1 MYALVASVAL
11 FGAAFG
17 APAAVSPSS
26 TVASVAATNTLSNG
40 FPTLDAQALAAV
52 QERAHGTLPN
62 GGAPP
67 NGTISDLGITS
78 IQLINFNEN
87 FEAFFFSS
95 LINNIT
101 NRVAGFDIQN
111 DDERNYILEALTAVE
126 AQEELHAVLATALLK
141 SQGKEP
147 ILPCSYQFGTTNF
160 EEAIKTAALF
170 TDVVL
175 GTLQDVQ
182 INFSQGNTGD
192 KALIPGVASV
202 IAQEGQQ
209 DGFYRILEKANL
221 IPSELP
227 FLTRST
233 IQFAF
238 SALNQNFIVPG
249 SCPNIGNI
257 DLPIFGTLSVLTK
270 DIKPETDQTLSFSV
284 DLTTLSGVNLPNVP
298 NMSNYQNYNW
308 KENVALFYINQA
320 NVPVTATVSNV
331 NTEKIPIVTFDAD
344 FPASATNFNG
354 LTIAAVAL
362 AGNFTSA
369 EQVANSTLFG
379 PGLIDVN

>member
-1 MYALVASVAL
+1 MYALLASAAL

-17 APAAVSPSS
+17 APAGHHSS
-26 TVASVAATNTLSNG
+26 SSVAAATNTLSNG
-40 FPTLDAQALAAV
+40 FPTLSPQALEDVQAA
-52 QERAHGTLPN
+52 AHGTLPN

-95 LINNIT
+95 LVSNIT
-101 NRVAGFDIQN
+101 NRVSGFDIQN
-111 DDERNYILEALTAVE
+111 DDERNYILEALNAVV

-147 ILPCSYQFGTTNF
+147 ILPCSYHFGATTF

-175 GTLQDVQ
+175 GTLQDVE

-202 IAQEGQQ
+202 IAQEGEQE
-209 DGFYRILEKANL
+209 GFYRILEKANI
-221 IPSELP
+221 IPSQLP

-233 IQFAF
+233 IKFAF

-257 DLPIFGTLSVLTK
+257 NLPIFGTLKVVTQ
-270 DIKPETDQTLSFSV
+270 DIKPAVEQTLSFSV
-284 DLTTLSGVNLPNVP
+284 DLSTLHGVNLPNAP
-298 NMSNYQNYNW
+298 SMSNYQNYNW
-308 KENVALFYINQA
+308 QEHLGLYYINQQ
-320 NVPVTATVSNV
+320 NVPVAANVSNV
-331 NTEKIPIVTFDAD
+331 NTNAIPIVTFDAD
-344 FPASATNFNG
+344 FPASASNFNG

-362 AGNFTSA
+362 AGNFKSA
-369 EQVANSTLFG
+369 AEVAHSTLFG
-379 PGLIDVN
+379 PGLIDIN

>member
-1 MYALVASVAL
+1 MYALLASAAL
-11 FGAAFG
+11 FGAALS
-17 APAAVSPSS
+17 APASLSS
-26 TVASVAATNTLSNG
+26 SSAAAAATNTLSNG
-40 FPTLDAQALAAV
+40 FPTLSTQALAAV
-52 QERAHGTLPN
+52 EAAAHGTLPN

-87 FEAFFFSS
+87 FEVFFFSS

-101 NRVAGFDIQN
+101 NQVGGFEIPN
-111 DDERNYILEALTAVE
+111 ADERNYILEALTAVQ

-141 SQGKEP
+141 SQGKQP
-147 ILPCSYQFGTTNF
+147 ILPCSYHFGTTTF
-160 EEAIKTAALF
+160 EDAIKTAALF

-202 IAQEGQQ
+202 IAQEGEQN
-209 DGFYRILEKANL
+209 GFYRILEKANL

-227 FLTRST
+227 FVTRST
-233 IQFAF
+233 IKFAF
-238 SALNQNFIVPG
+238 SALNQNFVVPG

-257 DLPIFGTLSVLTK
+257 NLPIFGTLNVVTK
-270 DIKPETDQTLSFSV
+270 NIKPETDQTLSFSV
-284 DLTTLSGVNLPNVP
+284 DLRTLTGVNLPNAP
-298 NMSNYQNYNW
+298 SMSNYQNYNW
-308 KENVALFYINQA
+308 EQNLALYYINQQ
-320 NVPVTATVSNV
+320 NVPVTANVSNV
-331 NTEKIPIVTFDAD
+331 NAKAAPIITFDAD
-344 FPASATNFNG
+344 FPASTTNFNG
-354 LTIAAVAL
+354 LTIAAIAMP
-362 AGNFTSA
+362 GNFTSA

>member
-1 MYALVASVAL
+1 MYSLLASAALL
-11 FGAAFG
+11 GAALG
-17 APAAVSPSS
+17 APASYPPSS
-26 TVASVAATNTLSNG
+26 TAPVAAANTLSNG
-40 FPTLDAQALAAV
+40 FPTLSTQALADVEAA
-52 QERAHGTLPN
+52 AHGTLPN
-62 GGAPP
+62 GGPPP

-78 IQLINFNEN
+78 IELINFNEN
-87 FEAFFFSS
+87 FEVFFFTS

-101 NRVAGFDIQN
+101 NYVPGFEIYDQ
-111 DDERNYILEALTAVE
+111 DERNYILEALTAVQ

-141 SQGKEP
+141 SQGKSP
-147 ILPCSYQFGTTNF
+147 ILPCRYQFGTTTF

-202 IAQEGQQ
+202 IAQEGEQ
-209 DGFYRILEKANL
+209 DGFYRLLEKVNL

-227 FLTRST
+227 FVTRST
-233 IQFAF
+233 IKFAF
-238 SALNQNFIVPG
+238 SALNQNFVVPG

-257 DLPIFGTLSVLTK
+257 NLPIFGALNVLTK
-270 DIKPETDQTLSFSV
+270 NIQPEQDQTLSFSV
-284 DLTTLSGVNLPNVP
+284 DLRTLSNGTVP
-298 NMSNYQNYNW
+298 GGPTMTNYQNYDW
-308 KENVALFYINQA
+308 EKDLALYYINQQ
-320 NVPVTATVSNV
+320 NVPVTANVSNI
-331 NTEKIPIVTFDAD
+331 NTDNVPIVTFNAN
-344 FPASATNFNG
+344 FPASTSNFNG
-354 LTIAAVAL
+354 LTIAAVAI

-369 EQVANSTLFG
+369 EQVANNTLFG